1 MRRLIGLAILCAAAP
16 LGARAQAPEANP
28 VASSAREIYTRQ
40 AGYLTASAEE
50 MPADKYGYHPTPE
63 QLTFGR
69 VIAHIAQSNYGL
81 CAIHFRHTPAPQ
93 GLKISETDPK
103 DTLVAA
109 IKDSFAFCEKAMA
122 ALQDSKMGDTV
133 NFFSWRTRAKVPRAR
148 VVFELTDDL
157 TDHYSQLAGYL
168 RLSGLLPPSAQP
180 KK

>member
-1 MRRLIGLAILCAAAP
+1 MRGLIGLAILCAVAP
-16 LGARAQAPEANP
+16 LAARAQAPEANP

-81 CAIHFRHTPAPQ
+81 CAIISDTPAPQ
-93 GLKISETDPK
+93 GPKISETDPK

-109 IKDSFAFCEKAMA
+109 IKDSFAFCEKASA
-122 ALQDSKMGDTV
+122 A
-133 NFFSWRTRAKVPRAR
+133 
-148 VVFELTDDL
+148 
-157 TDHYSQLAGYL
+157 
-168 RLSGLLPPSAQP
+168 
-180 KK
+180 